1 MEPLTAAVGAIKAV
15 AGAAEVAT
23 ATGTAVAV
31 AAEAGQAGALVAGA
45 AEVAVEGAT
54 PLSLG
59 EVTTVAAEMAPNPTA
74 AAEISGLAKGAAES
88 SDVFAGRSALEKV
101 AEMPDGLGAPN
112 EGLKVEVGSSQAE
125 VTPIQEATVQAKT
138 ESSLQKWE
146 SENPKPDAATDPEA
160 YKKWCESRDVAEV
173 DYIIEVKTDL
183 LMKDWDKNNPEP
195 NKATDSEKHKEW
207 EKKRADQ
214 KEKTSEKIKKETKD
228 SKAKEMAAVLAEINR
243 LRHLYQERVEI
254 IDGINAMRRK
264 SESEKTDQ
272 DKIDLA
278 KFQVRKAEIEGQI
291 SAIEA
296 DLKAKAG
303 KGNPL
308 IALMVTSALAS
319 MLVYKAAKEEKVI

>member
-1 MEPLTAAVGAIKAV
+1 MEPLTAAVGAIKAA
-15 AGAAEVAT
+15 AGVTEVAS

-31 AAEAGQAGALVAGA
+31 AAEAGHAGALVAGA
-45 AEVAVEGAT
+45 AEAAVEGST
-54 PLSLG
+54 SLG
-59 EVTTVAAEMAPNPTA
+59 LGEAVAAVGEAAPNPIA
-74 AAEISGLAKGAAES
+74 AAEISSLAKGAAES
-88 SDVFAGRSALEKV
+88 PDVFAGRNALQKV
-101 AEMPDGLGAPN
+101 AEMSDGLGAPN
-112 EGLKVEVGSSQAE
+112 NALTAEVGSIRAE
-125 VTPIQEATVQAKT
+125 VAPIQEATVQART
-138 ESSLQKWE
+138 ESSLEKWQ
-146 SENPKPDAATDPEA
+146 SKNPKPDAATDPDG

-173 DYIIEVKTDL
+173 DFITEIKTDL
-183 LMKDWDKNNPEP
+183 IMQDWDRDNPEP
-195 NKATDSEKHKEW
+195 SKDSNPEKHKEW

-228 SKAKEMAAVLAEINR
+228 LKAKEMASILAEINR
-243 LRHLYQERVEI
+243 LRQLYQERVDI

-264 SESEKTDQ
+264 SEVEKTDQ

-308 IALMVTSALAS
+308 IALMVSSALAS